1 MLQAASCCWVLWCGA
16 KTTCADA
23 CRRSE
28 LCFCETSLSDVRSRC
43 FSAQSR
49 SNALLEL
56 LLLHGCSNLYL
67 PVTIKLNS
75 TISYIVPL
83 LPLLWKTFFE
93 PEQQATSQQNTG
105 ELQLKPNKDTSRI
118 PAFVTKC
125 SKCYKL

>member
-1 MLQAASCCWVLWCGA
+1 MLQAARITAVGFFGTAL

-75 TISYIVPL
+75 TLSYIV
-83 LPLLWKTFFE
+83 PLLWKTFFE

-105 ELQLKPNKDTSRI
+105 ELQLKPNKDTSRSL
-118 PAFVTKC
+118 AFVTKC
-125 SKCYKL
+125 SKCCKL

>member
-1 MLQAASCCWVLWCGA
+1 MLQAARIAAVGFFGA
-16 KTTCADA
+16 ALKTTCADA

-75 TISYIVPL
+75 TLSYIV
-83 LPLLWKTFFE
+83 PLLWKTFFE

-105 ELQLKPNKDTSRI
+105 ELQLEPNKDTSRI